1 MTDAGIDIGYND
13 TKVKTRRSL
22 ARFASIAGTPERSRF
37 ALNGTGESIMLTV
50 PHDGTWLVGDG
61 AVVQSRFATRREDR
75 RWIESEE
82 YYRLMLAAFTEIAS
96 GSATLQ
102 VVTGL
107 PVAFYEDKEKLQ
119 ARFLGTHTV
128 QREGRRSQT
137 ITVSECRVI
146 PQPFGALLAVAF
158 NDRGR
163 IVDRTLAAGNVG
175 VIDVGGKTTNLLSV
189 YRLAEIA
196 RETASVNS
204 GAWDVVRAVRQF
216 LTSQCPEL
224 DLRDHEIVQAI
235 RQRATKYY
243 GQPVDLSETVEA
255 ALAPLAEQVIGQ
267 ASQLWNSG
275 AKLDAIL
282 VAGGGAHL
290 LGPAIQR
297 HFRHARVVEEPVFAN
312 VTGYWR
318 FLQYLKAQE

>member
-1 MTDAGIDIGYND
+1 MTDVGIDIGYND

-37 ALNGTGESIMLTV
+37 GLNGDAQNIRLTV

-75 RWIESEE
+75 DWIESEE
-82 YYRLMLAAFTEIAS
+82 YYRLMLAAFTEAAG
-96 GSATLQ
+96 GSAALQ

-107 PVAFYEDKEKLQ
+107 PVAFYEQDKEKLRD
-119 ARFLGTHTV
+119 RFEGTHTV
-128 QREGRRSQT
+128 QREGRRTQT
-137 ITVSECRVI
+137 FTVEQCRVI
-146 PQPFGALLAVAF
+146 PQPFGALLATAF

-163 IVDRTLAAGNVG
+163 IVDQALATGHVG
-175 VIDVGGKTTNLLSV
+175 VIDIGGKTTNLLSV
-189 YRLAEIA
+189 HRLAEIA

-216 LTSQCPEL
+216 LAADCPDL

-235 RQRATKYY
+235 REQQTKYY
-243 GQPVDLSETVEA
+243 GQVVDLTEIVEE
-255 ALAPLAEQVIGQ
+255 ALTPLAEQIIGQ
-267 ASQLWNSG
+267 ASQLWGSG
-275 AKLDAIL
+275 ARLEAVL

-290 LGPAIQR
+290 IGPAIRR
-297 HFRHARVVEEPVFAN
+297 HFRHARVVENPVFAN
-312 VTGYWR
+312 AVGYWR
-318 FLQYLKAQE
+318 FAQYLNRK